1 MVKSTPISH
10 ILKKTEDIDP
20 PPEQSVETI
29 NDVLNSLSDD
39 YEEEEYQEGEYDQQQ
54 QREPFV
60 LQEQQTQEIV
70 QHWLKLQADDIKKS
84 VIVFAIFLIV
94 SKIPLEKIIYKYI
107 SLEHVPLS
115 DIIIKGV
122 IAAVLFFVARKLI

>member
-10 ILKKTEDIDP
+10 ILKKQEDYEP

-29 NDVLNSLSDD
+29 NDVLNSLTDD
-39 YEEEEYQEGEYDQQQ
+39 YDEEDDEEEEVKV
-54 QREPFV
+54 REPFV
-60 LQEQQTQEIV
+60 PQEQQDVV
-70 QHWLKLQADDIKKS
+70 QHWLKSQADDIKNS
-84 VIVFAIFLIV
+84 LIVFAIFLIV

-107 SLEHVPLS
+107 SLQHIPLS

-122 IAAVLFFVARKLI
+122 IAAVLFFVARKFL